1 MLWPKKNSC
10 KENSLPPHNFSN
22 GPSLRKTLYS
32 KEAEC
37 GYHNVMQFNYT
48 HELSES

>member
-1 MLWPKKNSC
+1 M
-10 KENSLPPHNFSN
+10 SLTCTSQTKI
-22 GPSLRKTLYS
+22 RKTLYS

-48 HELSES
+48 LELPES